1 MRNNAIKNFFLKLA
15 IKVDPVKLKI
25 ADKQTM
31 CNLLLSSEYVDRI
44 VIFDKRR
51 IQREEFNKQYI
62 CIILQKPSV

>member
-15 IKVDPVKLKI
+15 IKVDPVKLKK
-25 ADKQTM
+25 ANKQTM
-31 CNLLLSSEYVDRI
+31 CNLILSEYVDRV

-51 IQREEFNKQYI
+51 IHREEFNKQYI